1 MPDNYML
8 SHEWL
13 ADDLPSLTVTR
24 AGIAADAPVVVVL
37 HPLGSR
43 KEKMLPGLLA
53 FARAGC
59 RAVAID
65 ARLHGERPD
74 ADEREARLQT
84 DFFGTSAVIVEGTAQ
99 DVSRLL
105 NALGA
110 DHAAVHGVSIGGYSA
125 FTALLTEPRLE
136 AASVAIGSPDWAGP
150 MRAFGLGPGNPF
162 YDRAVSSS
170 PLALLPAVLPPR
182 PLLMQH
188 GTLDETVS
196 VDGVIALEKA
206 LRPLYADTPE
216 RLHLE
221 LYPGLGHVYPDSME
235 QRAVEWITRF
245 IGVGGEEEERA

>member
-1 MPDNYML
+1 MPEYTL

-13 ADDLPSLTVTR
+13 AEDLPSLTVTR
-24 AGIAADAPVVVVL
+24 ADAPADAPVVVVL

-74 ADEREARLQT
+74 AGEREARLQA
-84 DFFGTSAVIVEGTAQ
+84 DFFGTSSTMIEGTAR

-105 NALGA
+105 DTLGA
-110 DHAAVHGVSIGGYSA
+110 GRAAVHGISLGGYIA
-125 FTALLTEPRLE
+125 FTALLSEPRLQ

-196 VDGVIALEKA
+196 VDGVIALEEA
-206 LRPLYADTPE
+206 LRPLYANTPE

-221 LYPGLGHVYPDSME
+221 LYPGLGHVYPDEME
-235 QRAVEWITRF
+235 QRAVEWIMRF
-245 IGVGGEEEERA
+245 MEGGVNPPSPQ

>member
-1 MPDNYML
+1 MEITQMPDNYIL
-8 SHEWL
+8 SEEWL
-13 ADDLPSLTVTR
+13 ADDLPTLTVTR
-24 AGIAADAPVVVVL
+24 AGVAADAPVVVVL

-59 RAVAID
+59 RAIALD

-74 ADEREARLQT
+74 AGEREARLQT
-84 DFFGTSAVIVEGTAQ
+84 DFFGTSAVIIEGTAQ
-99 DVSRLL
+99 DVSPVLD
-105 NALGA
+105 ALGVGR
-110 DHAAVHGVSIGGYSA
+110 AAVHGISIGGYSA
-125 FTALLTEPRLE
+125 FTALLTEPRLQ

-150 MRAFGLGPGNPF
+150 MRAFGLGPGNPY

-182 PLLMQH
+182 PLLIQH

-196 VDGVIALEKA
+196 VDGVIALEEA
-206 LRPLYADTPE
+206 LRPLYEAAPE

-221 LYPGLGHVYPDSME
+221 LYPGLGHVYPDEME
-235 QRAVEWITRF
+235 RRAVEWIARF
-245 IGVGGEEEERA
+245 MG